1 MGHMPINQSYCVNV
15 WKKERLSTSI
25 TLLVIYFLEDFGCA
39 LFRIMNTCHGAYV
52 RLTQACLV
60 VAQ

>member
-1 MGHMPINQSYCVNV
+1 MGHMPINQSCCINV

-25 TLLVIYFLEDFGCA
+25 YSSGYQFLEDFGCA
-39 LFRIMNTCHGAYV
+39 LFRITNTCHGACIG
-52 RLTQACLV
+52 LTPACLV